1 MTTDWMATLK
11 AAGILVA
18 KTEADTVKLLQNEQL
33 DMSQAVRLLDAV
45 TELSDQFD
53 DVIAEMYADE
63 GVDEEL
69 LEAAV
74 SIEEL
79 WSELCMR
86 CVEKVRL
93 LQQAIEQGQR

>member
-18 KTEADTVKLLQNEQL
+18 KTEADTLKLLQNEQL

>member
-18 KTEADTVKLLQNEQL
+18 KTEADTLKLLQNEQL

-45 TELSDQFD
+45 NELSDQFD

-86 CVEKVRL
+86 CVDKVRL
-93 LQQAIEQGQR
+93 LQQAIEQSQR

>member
-11 AAGILVA
+11 EAGTLVQ
-18 KTEADTVKLLQNEQL
+18 KTEADTLKLLQNDQL
-33 DMSQAVRLLDAV
+33 DVSQAVRLLDAV
-45 TELSDQFD
+45 NELSDQFD

-74 SIEEL
+74 SIEAL

-86 CVEKVRL
+86 CVDKVRS
-93 LQQAIEQGQR
+93 LQQGIE

>member
-11 AAGILVA
+11 EAGTLVQ
-18 KTEADTVKLLQNEQL
+18 KTEADTLKLLQNEQL
-33 DMSQAVRLLDAV
+33 DMSQALRLLDAV
-45 TELSDQFD
+45 SELSDQFD

-69 LEAAV
+69 LDAAV

-86 CVEKVRL
+86 CVGKVRS
-93 LQQAIEQGQR
+93 LQQSMQ